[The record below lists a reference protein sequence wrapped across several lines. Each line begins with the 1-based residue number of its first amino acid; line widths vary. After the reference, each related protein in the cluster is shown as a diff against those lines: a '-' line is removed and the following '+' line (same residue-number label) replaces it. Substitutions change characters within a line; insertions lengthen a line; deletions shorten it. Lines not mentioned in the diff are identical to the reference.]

1 MADAGY
7 FRGTSAEQ
15 DNRFSD
21 KEKKLLKQMRFA
33 DSIATKVEMSKVHL
47 ESLKPWISHRI
58 SELLGMEDDVLQEFV
73 FNQLE
78 ADKFPDGRR
87 IQINLTGF
95 LNGKNARIFTG
106 ELWDMLIAA
115 QESPSGIPPSL
126 VTAKKEELRLRTEEQ
141 ERLNETLKRT
151 VSRFQDK
158 LKNES
163 PPPNNRSAR
172 SRSPSSPSRSN
183 KHVSKSNDA
192 TEKSD
197 SRRKDESQSQNRRQY
212 RPRRSASASPP
223 PRERSR
229 SRSRDRDARKRDT
242 NVTRSDRNTERRD
255 KNRRSRSRSPRQRRH
270 SPTWSRQTQ
279 QRRDYVQSTM
289 DRSSQSHRKSKA
301 DYSDTVDRPK
311 PRSRSRS
318 VCSPQPTKELSEIE
332 PELVTTTDAPSVEP
346 DASPARSSDSGS
358 IRGRK
363 RGSPISADDGS
374 PDQSKK
380 NKKKSKK
387 HKKHKKHKKSKDEE
401 KGSVTIAPADDLER
415 ALREKALESMKRAY
429 EKSVQNN

>member
-47 ESLKPWISHRI
+47 ESLKPWISQRI

-163 PPPNNRSAR
+163 PPPNNRSGR
-172 SRSPSSPSRSN
+172 SRSPSSPSRTN
-183 KHVSKSNDA
+183 KHFSKSNDT
-192 TEKSD
+192 TERPQSD
-197 SRRKDESQSQNRRQY
+197 SRRKDESQNRRQY

-223 PRERSR
+223 RPRERSR
-229 SRSRDRDARKRDT
+229 SRSRDRDARKRDA

-255 KNRRSRSRSPRQRRH
+255 TNRRSRSRSPRQRRH
-270 SPTWSRQTQ
+270 SPAWSRQTQ

-289 DRSSQSHRKSKA
+289 DRSSQPHRKSKA
-301 DYSDTVDRPK
+301 DYSEPMDRPK
-311 PRSRSRS
+311 PRSRSVS
-318 VCSPQPTKELSEIE
+318 PPQPTKELSDEIE
-332 PELVTTTDAPSVEP
+332 PELVTTTDAPSGEP

-363 RGSPISADDGS
+363 RGSPVSADDGS

-387 HKKHKKHKKSKDEE
+387 HKKHKKHKKSKDDE
-401 KGSVTIAPADDLER
+401 KSSVSVVPSDDLER

-429 EKSVQNN
+429 EKSVQSN